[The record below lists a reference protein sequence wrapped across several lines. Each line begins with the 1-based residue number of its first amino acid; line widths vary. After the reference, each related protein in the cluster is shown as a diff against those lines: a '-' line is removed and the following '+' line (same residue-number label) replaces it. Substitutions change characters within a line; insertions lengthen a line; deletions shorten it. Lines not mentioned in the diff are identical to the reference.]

1 MENITRVT
9 EPPRDFACEYFQ
21 IREYAKSLEAR
32 GARGGGGMPV
42 YNKAQYPRISLS
54 CIFNDFLGDF
64 GRSTERGGWKKKEKR
79 KRKLGPQE
87 RKLRKLESLKPNY
100 IYLPP
105 RRTLLDRVLYC
116 INHFLPFLFLTKG
129 SNSTRQNFRQK
140 QNYNVP
146 DQSPD
151 YRFISLSSF
160 SKSSLTLYPST

>member
-1 MENITRVT
+1 MNPIEISRHNVHYRELIYANWFHLDIPEKREVFENAALLENITRVT

-116 INHFLPFLFLTKG
+116 INHFLPFFFNK
-129 SNSTRQNFRQK
+129 RK
-140 QNYNVP
+140 
-146 DQSPD
+146 
-151 YRFISLSSF
+151 
-160 SKSSLTLYPST
+160 